1 MGASSGCRTPRNYG
15 VHGLFVQVCELDVR
29 VVNPYRLN
37 SEPRLP
43 SPGIIAWIQGP
54 TRSRTGRVVNA
65 ISTDE

>member
-37 SEPRLP
+37 SDAAVAFTRDHRVDSGPHTVEDGP
-43 SPGIIAWIQGP
+43 SRQ
-54 TRSRTGRVVNA
+54 RHL
-65 ISTDE
+65 D